1 MLKRSVKL
9 PYQCSRDGKGR
20 QENLKAA
27 GIFPLPFMGEKTKT
41 DELETEAVLY
51 YNKLILIRLCTAEK
65 HKEITIC

>member
-1 MLKRSVKL
+1 
-9 PYQCSRDGKGR
+9 
-20 QENLKAA
+20 LKAA